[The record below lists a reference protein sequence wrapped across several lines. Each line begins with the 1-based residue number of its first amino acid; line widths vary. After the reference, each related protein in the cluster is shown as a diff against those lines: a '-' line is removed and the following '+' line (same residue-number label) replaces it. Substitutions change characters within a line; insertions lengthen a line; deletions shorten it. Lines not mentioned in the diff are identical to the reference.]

1 VLWGVI
7 FDNPEIHPCTLALSI
22 DLKCFTNTGSLED
35 LVKLDRPAVI
45 SVRQQWM
52 TLSKFGEGVATL
64 ITGDRQ
70 FEVSAQDLARN
81 WNGKYTIFWRTPP
94 GYERPLTLGDVGL
107 SVNWLAT
114 QLAVMESSPPV
125 LSTEI
130 KFNEVLEDRLK
141 QFQISVSIIPDG
153 VAGVR
158 TWIHVNSILGAG
170 IPFLKQEEG

>member
-1 VLWGVI
+1 
-7 FDNPEIHPCTLALSI
+7 
-22 DLKCFTNTGSLED
+22 
-35 LVKLDRPAVI
+35 
-45 SVRQQWM
+45 
-52 TLSKFGEGVATL
+52 
-64 ITGDRQ
+64 
-70 FEVSAQDLARN
+70 
-81 WNGKYTIFWRTPP
+81 
-94 GYERPLTLGDVGL
+94 
-107 SVNWLAT
+107 VNWLAT